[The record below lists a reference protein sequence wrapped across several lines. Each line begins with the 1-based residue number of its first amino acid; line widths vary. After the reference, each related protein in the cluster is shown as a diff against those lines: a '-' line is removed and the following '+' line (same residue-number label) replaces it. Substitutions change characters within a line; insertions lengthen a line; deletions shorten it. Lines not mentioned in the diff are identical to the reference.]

1 MPAIGREFQKFERL
15 ISKTRVS
22 ASPHRGIEN
31 PDRRFAVEQRPVLR
45 LNPLMTL
52 RIFALVAVVALFLT
66 ALPGRAAE
74 APTTSVAPSKW
85 EKEIAAFETADREHP
100 PEKGGI
106 VFIGSSSI
114 RLWKTLPQDFPEH
127 RVLNRGFGGSAI
139 ADSVEFADRIVFPY
153 EPRMI
158 VMYAGGN
165 DLHSGKSP
173 ERVVDDF
180 KSFVGKVRARMP
192 SVKIAYIAISPNPA
206 RWAEVEKV
214 KAVNEAIAAYVK
226 DQPHLKFIDTFS
238 KMLGSDGQPL
248 PDIFVADKL
257 HMNAEGYKIWARVV
271 RPFLAP

>member
-1 MPAIGREFQKFERL
+1 M
-15 ISKTRVS
+15 
-22 ASPHRGIEN
+22 
-31 PDRRFAVEQRPVLR
+31 LR